1 MKKNIMLVK
10 SVIKD
15 IQSLALKKHREQSGL
30 YLAEGPKLVEELLLQ
45 HHHQLVALYALP
57 QWIALHQESLQP
69 EQLRGVSVTEI
80 DENDLQRI
88 SQLQTPHQVVA
99 VVRQPQHTPPIA
111 TNNFTVV
118 CCGLQDPGNL
128 GTIIRTADWF
138 GVQQLVCSP
147 DTVDCFNPKVVQ
159 ATMGS
164 IFRVAVHYLDI
175 AAWIDRFQHV
185 PVLATQMK
193 GTDIRTMGPVK
204 EAILLIGNEST
215 GVPGALLEKASVT
228 VSIPGKGQVE
238 SLNASVATGILL
250 SYLR

>member
-1 MKKNIMLVK
+1 MLVK

-30 YLAEGPKLVEELLLQ
+30 YLAEGPKLVEELLL
-45 HHHQLVALYALP
+45 HHRQQLVALYALP
-57 QWIALHQESLQP
+57 QWIDTHR
-69 EQLRGVSVTEI
+69 EQLQGVAVTAI
-80 DENDLQRI
+80 DENDLTRV
-88 SQLQTPHQVVA
+88 SQLQTPHQVLA
-99 VVRQPQHTPPIA
+99 VVRQPAQPSPIA

-138 GVQQLVCSP
+138 GVRQLVCSP

-164 IFRVAVHYLDI
+164 ILRVAVHYLDL
-175 AAWIDRFQHV
+175 ASWIDQWPGV
-185 PVLATQMK
+185 PVLAAQMK
-193 GTDIRTMGPVK
+193 GVDIRTMDPVS
-204 EAILLIGNEST
+204 EAILLIGNESV
-215 GVPGALLEKASVT
+215 GIPGSLLAKASVM

-238 SLNASVATGILL
+238 SLNAAVATGILL